1 MEWEKL
7 NLTVSKERASKKRL
21 SGEAYDINK
30 QKIYIA
36 PKLKKNQGSIMPRSP
51 HGAKIPQNNST
62 KYPMNHCR

>member
-36 PKLKKNQGSIMPRSP
+36 PK
-51 HGAKIPQNNST
+51 
-62 KYPMNHCR
+62 

>member
-21 SGEAYDINK
+21 SEEAYNINK

-36 PKLKKNQGSIMPRSP
+36 PKLKKIKGVLCPGEHTGPKFHKTTPQSI
-51 HGAKIPQNNST
+51 Q
-62 KYPMNHCR
+62 